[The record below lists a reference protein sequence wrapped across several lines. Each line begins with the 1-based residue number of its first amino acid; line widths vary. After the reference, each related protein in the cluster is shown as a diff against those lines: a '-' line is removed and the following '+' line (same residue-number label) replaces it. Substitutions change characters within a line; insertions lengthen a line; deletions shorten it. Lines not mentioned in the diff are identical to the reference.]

1 MSTPTNVSPSKPSLD
16 FGLELSIESKKPN
29 SQICTERLEYL
40 LLSYKRFFLT
50 KKEDGNLSLMTSPTW
65 REGIHRVTTG
75 CENLN
80 NELVLCQQKK
90 IVKGWLI
97 HNSLFIENVNLTII
111 KLKIVV

>member
-16 FGLELSIESKKPN
+16 FGLGLSIESKKPH

-75 CENLN
+75 CENLTTSQFY
-80 NELVLCQQKK
+80 VSKKK
-90 IVKGWLI
+90 IV
-97 HNSLFIENVNLTII
+97 
-111 KLKIVV
+111 